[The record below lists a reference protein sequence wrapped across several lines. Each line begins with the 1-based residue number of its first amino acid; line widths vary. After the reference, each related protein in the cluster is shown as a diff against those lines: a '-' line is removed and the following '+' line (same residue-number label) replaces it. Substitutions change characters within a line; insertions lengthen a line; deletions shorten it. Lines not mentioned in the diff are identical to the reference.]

1 MLNSH
6 LDRLHRSGSSDR
18 GVVRTSANHWQER
31 DGEQGF
37 LLLAMVVAI
46 FLILLAL
53 SVAAPIVAHQLRR
66 EQEVETVR
74 RGNAYVRAIEVY
86 YLKMGHYPTT
96 IDQLEKTNDIRFLRK
111 RYTDPM
117 TGKDDWRVIHL
128 GEAKTTVKGFFGQ
141 PLGGIE
147 SSGLGSAS
155 GMASSG
161 MPSSGTSTPT
171 FGSPSSSPSSTF
183 GSPSSS
189 PGSTF
194 GSPSSGSGTSGSSSS
209 GTDALGGT
217 AGSSSSGI
225 SGTTGPIVGV
235 GLAKEGN
242 SIMTLNEQT
251 TYSTWEFLYDP
262 RIEQL
267 KAQVNIFGGGMT
279 STSSSDLGSAS
290 GSKSD
295 MDSLGSSS
303 NSNSNSSSG
312 GQTGNGTSGGSA
324 PPPPSNPPQ

>member
-1 MLNSH
+1 MSA
-6 LDRLHRSGSSDR
+6 DR
-18 GVVRTSANHWQER
+18 QER
-31 DGEQGF
+31 EGEQGF

-161 MPSSGTSTPT
+161 MPSSGTST
-171 FGSPSSSPSSTF
+171 SAF

-189 PGSTF
+189 PGSTL

-235 GLAKEGN
+235 GLSKEGN

-267 KAQVNIFGGGMT
+267 KAKVNIFGGGMT

-290 GSKSD
+290 GSQSD
-295 MDSLGSSS
+295 MNNLGSS
-303 NSNSNSSSG
+303 SNSNSSSG
-312 GQTGNGTSGGSA
+312 GQTGSGTSGGSA
-324 PPPPSNPPQ
+324 PPPPSNTPQ